1 MHTSF
6 RQILPQEML
15 TQVKEYLAQAYI
27 DYGEATGIKE
37 YYAKAV
43 ILLDEMRSGGWSDY
57 NIEMNIAV
65 LCDKMGD
72 TQTSMRLLKGMLEV
86 PEYANNY
93 YIINIRLAYCEADMQ
108 SRLDV
113 SERDYTA
120 FDEYYYAALD
130 AYSEYNISD
139 PEMDKLTQI
148 RDELVKLNWLS

>member
-1 MHTSF
+1 
-6 RQILPQEML
+6 ML

-93 YIINIRLAYCEADMQ
+93 YIINIRLAYCEADM
-108 SRLDV
+108 
-113 SERDYTA
+113 
-120 FDEYYYAALD
+120 
-130 AYSEYNISD
+130 
-139 PEMDKLTQI
+139 
-148 RDELVKLNWLS
+148 